1 MVLQAQTKINRVGS
15 RHTIYLRKELVN
27 DSNFP
32 FKAGELLI
40 IRIEGNRL
48 VIEKPRK

>member
-1 MVLQAQTKINRVGS
+1 MVLQAKTKIHRVDS

-48 VIEKPRK
+48 VIEKLKK